1 MAPSSPLAPPY
12 CYGGSFYNTTSKSC
26 EQCLVGKYK
35 DTEDGDATL
44 CAKCPEGRFGRRI
57 VAQPSSSYCGSVHLV
72 ISVPVLAQLVVLH
85 APQVVMA
92 SSPAKPAQAAQHVA
106 LKA

>member
-1 MAPSSPLAPPY
+1 METPPY
-12 CYGGSFYNTTSKSC
+12 VPSALRAG
-26 EQCLVGKYK
+26 L
-35 DTEDGDATL
+35 EDALLHSPAAPT
-44 CAKCPEGRFGRRI
+44 A
-57 VAQPSSSYCGSVHLV
+57 GSVHLV

-106 LKA
+106 QKP